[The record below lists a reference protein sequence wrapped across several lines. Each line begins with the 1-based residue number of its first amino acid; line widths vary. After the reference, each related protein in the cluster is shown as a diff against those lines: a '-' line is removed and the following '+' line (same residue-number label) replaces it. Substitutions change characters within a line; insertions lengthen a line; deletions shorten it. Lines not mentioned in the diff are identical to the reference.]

1 MTLAPFRVAK
11 ADRLP
16 LWVIALLLLALA
28 LRLVDLRND
37 WVAAR
42 SSRLSQALS
51 GQIDDKTMQATI
63 SVSSEAKSAYA
74 TSLGR
79 PGGEPDPKALKRALE
94 SAETLQKGAANAPS
108 TARRVIIL
116 RALLHQPLFGPGP
129 NKLDPRDGFQ
139 PAALKGLRPEDKTR
153 YLSEG
158 KLWEDAA
165 RGPHLTPAETAAY
178 ARLLQSTPGIRWW
191 QYPALSVL
199 YQSQGNA
206 AAANTYARQARSRA
220 ILTLAPVSVLTL
232 GWVGLGLSG
241 IGLLVYF
248 ALRRL
253 GSGTDPAIPDPIWP
267 TLRDPV
273 PSEERRLRA
282 GDLLGVFALYLLMPD
297 LLGWLLGGLHIP
309 HVLYYRGLLAPL
321 RASLEAQ
328 PAASRV
334 AASVGLTT
342 LGYLVSAGIP
352 IALLVA
358 LARRRRA
365 SFGEELGWNTH
376 RLGQNLLYG
385 VLGYAVA
392 LPLVLLASAVGSTLH
407 TPDPS
412 NPAIPL
418 LANSTSPWTQAML
431 VLLATVAAP
440 LTEEL
445 LFRGVFLQAAKLRL
459 GVWPAIV
466 LNGFVFGFVHPVGL
480 SGMLPLMVLG
490 GVFAWMAETRRSL
503 APSMLA
509 HCLQNTFAT
518 LMVLLALAG

>member
-1 MTLAPFRVAK
+1 MTGPSFRVAK

-16 LWVIALLLLALA
+16 LWVIALLVLALA

-37 WVAAR
+37 WVSAH
-42 SSRLSQALS
+42 SSRLSQTLG
-51 GQIDDKTMQATI
+51 GQVDDKTMQATL
-63 SVSSEAKSAYA
+63 SVSSEAKGAYA
-74 TSLGR
+74 ASLSR
-79 PGGEPDPKALKRALE
+79 PGGEPDPKALRRALK

-108 TARRVIIL
+108 TARRVIVL
-116 RALLHQPLFGPGP
+116 RALLHQPLFGSGP
-129 NKLDPRDGFQ
+129 NRLDPHEAFQ
-139 PAALKGLRPEDKTR
+139 PAALKGLRPEDQAR

-158 KLWEDAA
+158 KLWEDVA
-165 RGPHLTPAETAAY
+165 RGPHLTPAQTDSY

-199 YQSQGNA
+199 YGSQGNA
-206 AAANTYARQARSRA
+206 AAAKTYAAQAKSRA

-232 GWVGLGLSG
+232 AYAGLGLAG
-241 IGLLVYF
+241 IGLLIYF
-248 ALRRL
+248 AVRRL

-273 PSEERRLRA
+273 PPEERRLRA

-297 LLGWLLGGLHIP
+297 LLGGLLGGVHFLH
-309 HVLYYRGLLAPL
+309 YKGLIAPL
-321 RASLEAQ
+321 RASLEHQ

-334 AASVGLTT
+334 AATVGLTSF
-342 LGYLVSAGIP
+342 GYLVSAGIP
-352 IALLVA
+352 IGLLVGI
-358 LARRRRA
+358 ARRRRA
-365 SFGEELGWNTH
+365 SFGDELGWNTH
-376 RLGQNLLYG
+376 RLGQNLVYG
-385 VLGYAVA
+385 VLGFAIA
-392 LPLVLLASAVGSTLH
+392 LPLVLLASAIGSHLH

-466 LNGFVFGFVHPVGL
+466 LTGFVFGFVHPVGL
-480 SGMLPLMVLG
+480 SGMLPLMMLG

-509 HCLQNTFAT
+509 HCFQNTFAT

>member
-1 MTLAPFRVAK
+1 MTAAPFRMDK

-16 LWVIALLLLALA
+16 LWVIALLVLALA
-28 LRLVDLRND
+28 LRLVDLRSD

-42 SSRLSQALS
+42 SSRLSQAFT
-51 GQIDDKTMQATI
+51 GRTDDKTMQATL
-63 SVSSEAKSAYA
+63 SVSTEAKTAYA

-79 PGGEPDPKALKRALE
+79 SGGEPDPKALQRALK
-94 SAETLQKGAANAPS
+94 SAETLQKGAANVPS
-108 TARRVIIL
+108 TARRVLVL
-116 RALLHQPLFGPGP
+116 RALLHKPLFGPGP
-129 NKLDPRDGFQ
+129 NKLDPHTAFQ
-139 PAALKGLRPEDKTR
+139 PDALKGLRPEDRTR
-153 YLSEG
+153 YLAEG
-158 KLWEDAA
+158 KLWEAVA
-165 RGPHLTPAETAAY
+165 RGPHLTPFQTATY
-178 ARLLQSTPGIRWW
+178 ARQLQTTPGIRWW
-191 QYPALSVL
+191 RYPALSVL
-199 YQSQGNA
+199 YGSQNNPA
-206 AAANTYARQARSRA
+206 AAKTYAGQARSRA
-220 ILTLAPVSVLTL
+220 ILTLAPVSVFTL
-232 GWVGLGLSG
+232 VWVGLGLAG
-241 IGLLVYF
+241 TGLLIYF
-248 ALRRL
+248 GLRRL
-253 GSGTDPAIPDPIWP
+253 GSGTDPAVPDPIWP

-273 PSEERRLRA
+273 PPAERRLRA

-297 LLGWLLGGLHIP
+297 LLGWLLGGVHIP
-309 HVLYYRGLLAPL
+309 RVLYFHGLLAPL
-321 RASLEAQ
+321 RASLETQ
-328 PAASRV
+328 PA
-334 AASVGLTT
+334 
-342 LGYLVSAGIP
+342 GYMVSAGVP
-352 IALLVA
+352 IGLLVA
-358 LARRRRA
+358 MARRRRA

-385 VLGYAVA
+385 IMGYAVA
-392 LPLVLLASAVGSTLH
+392 LPLVLLASAIGSHLH

-418 LANSTSPWTQAML
+418 LANSTSVWTQAML

-445 LFRGVFLQAAKLRL
+445 LFRGVFLQAARLRL

-466 LNGFVFGFVHPVGL
+466 LTGFVFGFVHPVGL

>member
-1 MTLAPFRVAK
+1 MTSAPFRVAK

-28 LRLVDLRND
+28 LRLVDLRNV
-37 WVAAR
+37 WVEAR
-42 SSRLSQALS
+42 SSRLSQALT
-51 GQIDDKTMQATI
+51 GQIDDQTMQATI
-63 SVSSEAKSAYA
+63 SVSSQAKSAYA
-74 TSLGR
+74 ASLSR
-79 PGGEPDPKALKRALE
+79 PGGEPDPKTLRSALK
-94 SAETLQKGAANAPS
+94 SAEVLQKGGVNAPS
-108 TARRVIIL
+108 TARRVIVL
-116 RALLHQPLFGPGP
+116 RALLHQPLFGPGS
-129 NKLDPRDGFQ
+129 NKLDPRAAFQ
-139 PAALKGLRPEDKTR
+139 PEALKGLRPEDRAR
-153 YLSEG
+153 YQSEG
-158 KLWEDAA
+158 KLWENVA
-165 RGPHLTPAETAAY
+165 RGPHLTPAETDSY
-178 ARLLQSTPGIRWW
+178 AKLLQTTPGIRWW

-206 AAANTYARQARSRA
+206 AAAKTYAEQARSRA
-220 ILTLAPVSVLTL
+220 ILTLAPVSVFTL
-232 GWVGLGLSG
+232 AWVGLGLAG
-241 IGLLVYF
+241 IGLLIYF
-248 ALRRL
+248 ALRRF
-253 GSGTDPAIPDPIWP
+253 GSGTDHPAVPDPVWP

-273 PSEERRLRA
+273 PPEERRLRA

-297 LLGWLLGGLHIP
+297 LLGWLLGGVPILHFK
-309 HVLYYRGLLAPL
+309 GLIAPL
-321 RASLEAQ
+321 RASLEHQ

-334 AASVGLTT
+334 AANIGLTT
-342 LGYLVSAGIP
+342 LGYLVSAGVP
-352 IALLVA
+352 IGLLVA
-358 LARRRRA
+358 MARRRRA
-365 SFGEELGWNTH
+365 SFGDELGWNTH

-385 VLGYAVA
+385 VMGYAVA
-392 LPLVLLASAVGSTLH
+392 LPLVLLATAVGSHLH

-418 LANSTSPWTQAML
+418 LANSTSLWTQAML

-466 LNGFVFGFVHPVGL
+466 LTGFVFGFVHPVGL

>member
-1 MTLAPFRVAK
+1 MMAAPFRIDK

-16 LWVIALLLLALA
+16 LWVIGLLVLALA
-28 LRLVDLRND
+28 LRLIDLRSD
-37 WVAAR
+37 WVAAH

-51 GQIDDKTMQATI
+51 GQIDDQTMQATL
-63 SVSSEAKSAYA
+63 SASSEAKSAYA
-74 TSLGR
+74 ASLSR
-79 PGGEPDPKALKRALE
+79 PGGEPDPRALRRALK

-108 TARRVIIL
+108 TARRVIVL
-116 RALLHQPLFGPGP
+116 RALLHQPLFGSGPG
-129 NKLDPRDGFQ
+129 KMDPRDGFQ
-139 PAALKGLRPEDKTR
+139 PAALKGLRPEDRAR
-153 YLSEG
+153 YQAEG
-158 KLWEDAA
+158 ELWEAVS
-165 RGPHLTPAETAAY
+165 RGPHLSPAETAAY
-178 ARLLQSTPGIRWW
+178 ARQLQTTPGIRWW

-199 YQSQGNA
+199 YRSQNDTA
-206 AAANTYARQARSRA
+206 AADTYAKQARTRA
-220 ILTLAPVSVLTL
+220 LFTLAPVTALTV
-232 GWVGLGLSG
+232 GWGGLGLAG
-241 IGLLVYF
+241 IGLLIYF
-248 ALRRL
+248 GVRRL
-253 GSGTDPAIPDPIWP
+253 DMPRDPAVPDPVWP

-273 PSEERRLRA
+273 PPEERRLRA
-282 GDLLGVFALYLLMPD
+282 GDLLGVFALYLLMPN
-297 LLGWLLGGLHIP
+297 LLGWLLGGFDISHLH
-309 HVLYYRGLLAPL
+309 YKGLLTPL
-321 RASLEAQ
+321 RTALETQ
-328 PAASRV
+328 PAANRV
-334 AASVGLTT
+334 AASVGLTA

-352 IALLVA
+352 IGLLVG
-358 LARRRRA
+358 LSRRRRA
-365 SFGEELGWNTH
+365 SFGDELGWNTH

-392 LPLVLLASAVGSTLH
+392 LPLVLLASAIGSHIH

-418 LANSTSPWTQAML
+418 LANSTSVWTQAVL

-466 LNGFVFGFVHPVGL
+466 LTGFVFGFVHPVGL

-518 LMVLLALAG
+518 LMVVLALAG

>member
-16 LWVIALLLLALA
+16 LWVIALLVLALA

-37 WVAAR
+37 WVAAH
-42 SSRLSQALS
+42 SSRLSQALG
-51 GQIDDKTMQATI
+51 GQIDDKTMQATL
-63 SVSSEAKSAYA
+63 SVSSEAKGAYA
-74 TSLGR
+74 ASLSR
-79 PGGEPDPKALKRALE
+79 PGGEPDPKALRRALKA
-94 SAETLQKGAANAPS
+94 AETLQAGAANAPG
-108 TARRVIIL
+108 TARRVIVL
-116 RALLHQPLFGPGP
+116 RALLHQPLFGPGR
-129 NKLDPRDGFQ
+129 NKMDPRDGFQ
-139 PAALKGLRPEDKTR
+139 PAALKGLRPEDKAR

-158 KLWEDAA
+158 KLWEDVA
-165 RGPHLTPAETAAY
+165 RGPHLTPAQTAAY
-178 ARLLQSTPGIRWW
+178 ARQIQTTPGIRWW

-199 YQSQGNA
+199 YQSQGNTA
-206 AAANTYARQARSRA
+206 AAKTYAKQAQSRA

-232 GWVGLGLSG
+232 AYAALGLAG
-241 IGLLVYF
+241 IGLLIYF
-248 ALRRL
+248 AVRRL
-253 GSGTDPAIPDPIWP
+253 GSGTDPAIPDSIWP

-273 PSEERRLRA
+273 PPDERRLRA

-297 LLGWLLGGLHIP
+297 LLRWLLGGLHIP
-309 HVLYYRGLLAPL
+309 HVLYFQGLTAPL
-321 RASLEAQ
+321 RASLENQ
-328 PAASRV
+328 PAASRI
-334 AASVGLTT
+334 AISVGLTT
-342 LGYLVSAGIP
+342 FGYLVSAGVP
-352 IALLVA
+352 IGLLVA
-358 LARRRRA
+358 MARRRRA
-365 SFGEELGWNTH
+365 SFGDELGWSTH

-385 VLGYAVA
+385 VMGYAIA
-392 LPLVLLASAVGSTLH
+392 LPLLLLASAIGSHLH

-412 NPAIPL
+412 NPAIPM

-445 LFRGVFLQAAKLRL
+445 LFRGVFLQASKLRL

-466 LNGFVFGFVHPVGL
+466 LTGFVFGFVHPVGL

-518 LMVLLALAG
+518 LMVLLALAR

>member
-1 MTLAPFRVAK
+1 MTSAPFRVAK

-16 LWVIALLLLALA
+16 LWVIALLVLALA
-28 LRLVDLRND
+28 LRLVSLRND
-37 WVAAR
+37 WVAAH
-42 SSRLSQALS
+42 SSRLSQALT
-51 GQIDDKTMQATI
+51 GQIDDQTMQATLNA
-63 SVSSEAKSAYA
+63 SSEAKGAYA
-74 TSLGR
+74 SSLSR
-79 PGGEPDPKALKRALE
+79 PGGQPDPKALTSALK
-94 SAETLQKGAANAPS
+94 SAEILEKGAANAPS
-108 TARRVIIL
+108 TARRVIVL
-116 RALLHQPLFGPGP
+116 RALLHQPLFGPGS
-129 NKLDPRDGFQ
+129 NKLDPRAAFQ
-139 PAALKGLRPEDKTR
+139 PEALKGLRPEDRAR

-158 KLWEDAA
+158 KLWEEVA
-165 RGPHLTPAETAAY
+165 RGPHLTPAETDSY
-178 ARLLQSTPGIRWW
+178 ARLLQTTPGIRWW

-199 YQSQGNA
+199 YGSQGNA
-206 AAANTYARQARSRA
+206 AAAKSYAKQARGRA
-220 ILTLAPVSVLTL
+220 ILTLAPVTVFTL
-232 GWVGLGLSG
+232 VWVGLGFAGLVLLIYFGLRHFGFLS
-241 IGLLVYF
+241 
-248 ALRRL
+248 
-253 GSGTDPAIPDPIWP
+253 DPPIPDPVWP

-273 PSEERRLRA
+273 PPEERRLRA

-297 LLGWLLGGLHIP
+297 LLGWLLGGVHLP
-309 HVLYYRGLLAPL
+309 HLLYFQGLIAPL
-321 RASLEAQ
+321 RASLEHQ

-334 AASVGLTT
+334 AANVGLTT
-342 LGYLVSAGIP
+342 LGYLVSAGVP
-352 IALLVA
+352 IGLLVGM
-358 LARRRRA
+358 ARRRRA
-365 SFGEELGWNTH
+365 ALGEELGWNTH

-385 VLGYAVA
+385 VMGYAVA
-392 LPLVLLASAVGSTLH
+392 LPLMLLATVLGSHIH

-418 LANSTSPWTQAML
+418 LANSTSFWTQAML

-466 LNGFVFGFVHPVGL
+466 LTGFVFGFVHPVGL